1 MSDTATTPLTRLV
14 DGVQVPAAGRWR
26 IDPGHTEV
34 GFVGRHLVFT
44 RIRGRFRGVQGLIDI
59 APNPDD
65 STVEVTID
73 MASVDSGDPARDEHL
88 RSADL
93 FHVDQF
99 PVAIF
104 RSKSVRWSGRNGKL
118 GGQLMIRGVT
128 CPVQFDVAYLGAVTD
143 PWEGERA
150 AFSARATVNRED
162 WGISWN
168 LPLAGGG
175 LLVGK
180 EIQLELELETVR
192 QAG

>member
-1 MSDTATTPLTRLV
+1 MSDTAT
-14 DGVQVPAAGRWR
+14 QVPVAGRWR

-44 RIRGRFRGVQGLIDI
+44 RVRGRFRGVEGFVDV
-59 APNPDD
+59 AADPEA
-65 STVEVTID
+65 STVQVSID
-73 MASVDSGDPARDEHL
+73 MASVDSGDSARDEHL
-88 RSADL
+88 RSAEL
-93 FHVDQF
+93 FDVEQF

-104 RSKSVRWSGRNGKL
+104 RGKAVQWSGHNGKL
-118 GGQLMIRGVT
+118 EL
-128 CPVQFDVAYLGAVTD
+128 DVAYLGAVID
-143 PWEGERA
+143 PWGGERA

-168 LPLAGGG
+168 MPLAGGG